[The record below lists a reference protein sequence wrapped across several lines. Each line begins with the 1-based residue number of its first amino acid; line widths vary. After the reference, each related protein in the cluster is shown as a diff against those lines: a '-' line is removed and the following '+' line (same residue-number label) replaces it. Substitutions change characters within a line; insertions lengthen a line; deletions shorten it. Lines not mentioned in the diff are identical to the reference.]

1 MMVTGLCPDAPTFG
15 GLSLAHGCQIL
26 ILPALHPDSEIPP
39 GPPALLHPAHLLPQP
54 TLGGMEFMNLSLD
67 HLPGHLLASVA
78 DLCRGL
84 CCQAKVPPTA

>member
-54 TLGGMEFMNLSLD
+54 TLGGMEFMKSIPGSSAWTSSSL
-67 HLPGHLLASVA
+67 G
-78 DLCRGL
+78 G
-84 CCQAKVPPTA
+84 